1 MTVKELIKQ
10 LKAYN
15 PDREIFVTLGES
27 EHGWIFFHIDVALVK
42 YVYETNSQGRE
53 MKSPVIAILPQLPRD
68 AAIPEVTPP
77 STNTPEPDS
86 ETVSPEPE
94 DE

>member
-1 MTVKELIKQ
+1 MTVKEMIKQ

-27 EHGWIFFHIDVALVK
+27 EHGWIFFHVEVALVK
-42 YVYETNSQGRE
+42 CGYETTSQGRK
-53 MKSPVIAILPQLPRD
+53 MKDPVIAILPQLPRD

-77 STNTPEPDS
+77 SANTPEPDPK
-86 ETVSPEPE
+86 TVSQEPE
-94 DE
+94 EE